1 MENHVNAGAAA
12 VRPRQHRRGERGS
25 AYVIALL
32 ALVVLTILGLTLA
45 FVTQTEVQVGAADR
59 TVNRTFYSADSGLG
73 VAAAQAL
80 ASGRYQP
87 ASLVLN
93 QTTVGSLNVADRVDI
108 SPMAPIL
115 TVRCDWCPA
124 NDDGVPKF
132 WKVHH
137 AVTATAERVSWS
149 GVGGPPDDATVVG
162 QKTLSVMFEFQPWP
176 SPPTESIAE
185 AEELEKVK
193 F

>member
-1 MENHVNAGAAA
+1 MENLANAGAAA
-12 VRPRQHRRGERGS
+12 VRPGQHRRGERGS

-59 TVNRTFYSADSGLG
+59 TLNRTFYSADSGLG
-73 VAAAQAL
+73 IAAAHAL
-80 ASGRYQP
+80 ASGRYQ
-87 ASLVLN
+87 SSTLVLN
-93 QTTVGSLNVADRVDI
+93 RTTVGNLSVADRIDV

-137 AVTATAERVSWS
+137 AVTANAERISWS
-149 GVGGPPDDATVVG
+149 GTGAPPADATVVG

-176 SPPTESIAE
+176 SPPTDSIAE
-185 AEELEKVK
+185 AEELQKVK

>member
-1 MENHVNAGAAA
+1 M
-12 VRPRQHRRGERGS
+12 RQIHPSPGESGS
-25 AYVIALL
+25 AYVVTLL
-32 ALVVLTILGLTLA
+32 ALVVLTLLALTLA
-45 FVTQTEVQVGAADR
+45 FVTQTEVQVGANER
-59 TVNRTFYSADSGLG
+59 TVNRTFYAADSGLG

-80 ASGRYQP
+80 ASGRYTP
-87 ASLVLN
+87 VTFLMN
-93 QTTVGSLNVADRVDI
+93 QTDVGAAHLADRVEVA
-108 SPMAPIL
+108 PLVPIL

-137 AVTATAERVSWS
+137 AATATAERIAWTGS
-149 GVGGPPDDATVVG
+149 GPPPAAATLLG

-176 SPPTESIAE
+176 TPPVDSIAA
-185 AEELEKVK
+185 AEDLKQVR

>member
-1 MENHVNAGAAA
+1 MET
-12 VRPRQHRRGERGS
+12 RIEISRRGERGS
-25 AYVIALL
+25 AYVIVLL
-32 ALVVLTILGLTLA
+32 ALVVLTILGLALA
-45 FVTQTEVQVGAADR
+45 FVTQTEVQVGATERA
-59 TVNRTFYSADSGLG
+59 VNRTFYSADSGLG
-73 VAAAQAL
+73 VAAADAL
-80 ASGRYQP
+80 ASGRYESQT
-87 ASLVLN
+87 LVLN
-93 QTTVGSLNVADRVDI
+93 QTAVGNLNVADRVDV

-137 AVTATAERVSWS
+137 AVTATADRVAWS
-149 GVGGPPDDATVVG
+149 GAGAPPDDATVLG

-176 SPPTESIAE
+176 TPPTEAIAE
-185 AEELEKVK
+185 ADELEKVK